1 MFNVPAFLDSLQYM
15 AKGMTGVF
23 LVIAAI
29 ILSIYLGFKEAE
41 WTKRMKKGCVLSDKF
56 PFSNHE
62 QAPQS
67 FRSLRRLF
75 FTFFL
80 SALRWRP
87 TGS

>member
-15 AKGMTGVF
+15 AKGMTAKDKFV
-23 LVIAAI
+23 LV
-29 ILSIYLGFKEAE
+29 GFKEAG
-41 WTKRMKKGCVLSDKF
+41 WTKRMKKGCVLSDKI

-75 FTFFL
+75 FTVFL

-87 TGS
+87 SGS